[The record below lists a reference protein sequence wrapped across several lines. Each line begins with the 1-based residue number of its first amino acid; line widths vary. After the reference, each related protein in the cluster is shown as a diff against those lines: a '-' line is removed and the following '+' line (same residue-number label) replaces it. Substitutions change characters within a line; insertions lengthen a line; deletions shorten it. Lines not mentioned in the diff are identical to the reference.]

1 MRKTYILKDGKLV
14 EKKRLGRP
22 GIEIIPDIKPYQSM
36 ITGER
41 IRSRSH
47 HKQHLRDHGCVEV
60 GDQVDKHQNAYDN
73 LSAAMDKQ
81 RHEVIQS
88 QFADMP
94 HKEFK
99 QMIERSIKQAR
110 G

>member
-1 MRKTYILKDGKLV
+1 MRRTYIIKDGQLV
-14 EKKRLGRP
+14 EKTRLGRS
-22 GIEIIPDIKPYQSM
+22 GIEIIPDIKPYRSM

-47 HKQHLRDHGCVEV
+47 HRQHLKDHGCVEV
-60 GDQVDKHQNAYDN
+60 GDGVDKHLNAYDN
-73 LSAAMDKQ
+73 LHSRLDKG
-81 RHEVIQS
+81 RHEVIKA

-99 QMIERSIKQAR
+99 QLVERSIKQAR

>member
-1 MRKTYILKDGKLV
+1 MRKTYIQINGKLV
-14 EKKRLGRP
+14 EKKRLGKP
-22 GIEIIPDIKPYQSM
+22 GIQIIPDIEPYQSM

-47 HKQHLRDHGCVEV
+47 HRQHLKDHGCVEV
-60 GDQVDKHQNAYDN
+60 GNDAGQHFHAYEGLHDKLDA
-73 LSAAMDKQ
+73 K
-81 RHEVIQS
+81 RHEVIKA

-94 HKEFK
+94 HSDFK
-99 QMIERSIKQAR
+99 KLVERSIKQAR